1 MEYKL
6 RPATVDDLQIIL
18 AWITSPELL
27 KLWGGPKLTYPP
39 AAERTWQEIGA
50 TDQNTFAL
58 VDEAGNVVGF
68 GQTLLREPDSV
79 HLGRI
84 IVSPAVRGK
93 GLGRILCQQLIQKAT
108 KQYQPA
114 RVTLN
119 VYKYNAPAYNLY
131 KSLGFRE
138 LSEDPE
144 QSSCRMCLLL

>member
-50 TDQNTFAL
+50 TEKNAFAL
-58 VDEAGNVVGF
+58 VDEAGNIVGF
-68 GQTLLREPDSV
+68 GQTLLREPDAV
-79 HLGRI
+79 HLGRV

-93 GLGRILCQQLIQKAT
+93 GLGRVLCRQLIQKAIA
-108 KQYQPA
+108 QYHPA
-114 RVTLN
+114 RITLN
-119 VYKYNAPAYNLY
+119 VYKYNTPAYQLY
-131 KSLGFRE
+131 KSLGFCE
-138 LSEDPE
+138 LSEDST
-144 QSSCRMCLLL
+144 QNSCRMCLQL